1 MAELICVGAI
11 ELEGRD
17 EGVFPDLACDTAL
30 QEHGGVVVDELELF
44 ENLNSLL
51 VVGNQ
56 LEVLIRDSQLQLSKI
71 STEDLLPI
79 DDCVLWVVDQ
89 RGCKCLGSINGN

>member
-1 MAELICVGAI
+1 MGVSELGTSA
-11 ELEGRD
+11 RM
-17 EGVFPDLACDTAL
+17 GVKRADFACYTAL
-30 QEHGGVVVDELELF
+30 EQDSRVVVDELELL

-89 RGCKCLGSINGN
+89 RGCKCLESINGD

>member
-1 MAELICVGAI
+1 MRCWTYLASYSTFEQD
-11 ELEGRD
+11 GRI
-17 EGVFPDLACDTAL
+17 
-30 QEHGGVVVDELELF
+30 VVDELELL

-51 VVGNQ
+51 VVGDQ
-56 LEVLIRDSQLQLSKI
+56 LEVRIRDSQLQLSKI

-89 RGCKCLGSINGN
+89 RGCKCLGSINGD